1 MRQLEL
7 YVTINRID
15 SVNKTVWTVLIHN
28 DDQRFRLVNEQ
39 YWQLIKLQRFNVEIE
54 FVFFKSEKDQRT
66 LMEIDA
72 LVDRYKKSELIFVQN
87 EHDLILFDS
96 L

>member
-1 MRQLEL
+1 MF
-7 YVTINRID
+7 
-15 SVNKTVWTVLIHN
+15 IHN

-39 YWQLIKLQRFNVEIE
+39 YWQLIKLQQFNVKIE
-54 FVFFKSEKDQRT
+54 FVFFKYEQDRQN

-72 LVDRYKKSELIFVQN
+72 LVETYKSSELIFVQN